1 MKNHLS
7 NVLCAMR
14 SDFKDNH
21 QETINKMIQFG
32 TVKYGIVKQL
42 KDRARSADKDTGSDQ
57 EENGACS
64 PLTTATTTAS
74 PEPEEEQEQQ
84 QLQEEAE
91 QTAAEEI
98 DEEEQ
103 PIEDNNNKVVMTKP
117 SSELELEHSHSESQS
132 RPQSPA
138 VNTEEAATAASPAAV
153 APEKDLEVDVEMPET
168 RTSAAAAT
176 AEEPAVGVGATPV
189 TLEAI
194 QNMQM
199 AIAQFA
205 AKTIANGST
214 GADNEAAMKQLAF
227 LQQTL
232 FNLQQQ
238 QLFQIQLIQQLQSQ
252 LALNQ
257 AKQTEEDADA
267 DADEEEEGEGEAEA
281 EDVEP
286 EEETD
291 TYEEEERIADMEL
304 RQKAEARMAE
314 AKARQHLINAGVP
327 LRESSGSPAESLKR
341 RREQEQQQEEEEEEE
356 AAAMRRPLSSRRLSA
371 ELGHKENAQEALA
384 KLKDMENMPLP
395 FGSDLASSIITHHD
409 DLPEPNSLD
418 LLQKRAQEVLDSA
431 SQGILAN
438 NMADDFA
445 FDKSGEG
452 KNRNEPFFKHRCRY
466 CGKVFG
472 SDSALQIHIRSHTG
486 ERPFKCNVCGS
497 RFTTKGNLKVH
508 FQRHAQKFPHV
519 PMNATPIPEHMD
531 KFHPP
536 LLDQMSPTDSS
547 PTHSPAPPQAPTGCG
562 SGSAAAPPTAM
573 PAFPGLQGLYRPPME
588 ILKSLGAA
596 AGGPHPF
603 FPQMPGLG
611 AALKHSSSSDMPTD
625 LRKSSGPS
633 SPRQEQEQE
642 DEEMSGRMPVKT
654 ELMEEDK
661 EEAEADTSANERE
674 EAEPEPQPL
683 PLEVR
688 IKEERLEEEQQQS
701 QQQQEEAEQQLEVR
715 RTPSPRVRS
724 PPVNHHRSHH
734 HQQQH
739 HHHHGHHGHHGY
751 PPVVQPIQPPALMH
765 PQQPS
770 PGSQSHLD
778 HLPTPGQLPPSMPHR
793 EDFFA
798 ERFPLN
804 FTTGKT
810 LSPEH
815 NSPIRSPAHA
825 HAHAHGHPHHAHMAR
840 SPFFN
845 PIKHEMA
852 ALLPRPHSNDNSW
865 ENFIEV
871 SNTSE
876 TMKLKELMK
885 NKKISDPNQCVVCD
899 RVLSCK
905 SALQM
910 HYRTHTGERPFKCR
924 ICGRA
929 FTTKGNLKTHMAVH
943 KIRPPM
949 RNFHQCPVCHKK
961 YSNALV
967 LQQHIRL
974 HTGEPTDLTPEQIQA
989 AEIRDPP
996 PSMMPGHFMNPFA
1009 AAAFHFGALPGG
1021 PGGPGGGPGAL
1032 HGAHNGALGSES
1044 SQGDL
1049 EDNMDCGDDYD
1060 DDVSSEHLSNS
1071 HLEQES
1077 GGSERPRSGDD
1088 FKSLLFEQKLR
1099 IDATGVVNSHPHPH
1113 PPARPRSS
1121 ASSNANSVGSASA
1134 PTSPTSHQSH
1144 LAAKPSSSSTRAS
1157 SPARSEASQGALD
1170 LTPRAAP
1177 QPPPTAAASA
1187 SSSSSRSPLLPK
1199 EKPISP
1205 PQSARSPPTGP
1216 PQPPPPPSMLA
1227 CSPLPPSV
1235 AIDCLPPGLQHHL
1248 QQQHQHLMQQQAA
1261 VAAAAAAQHHHHQMQ
1276 QHAAALHQHQEQL
1289 RREAQEAQQ
1298 KAAAAAAA
1306 QRQTS
1311 PQPPSRSSEV
1321 PAGPP
1326 NPLMGARPPFGMFPN
1341 LPLFP
1346 PSTTQNM
1353 CNAMNQIAQ
1362 SVMPAAPFNPLA
1374 LSGVR
1379 GSTTCGICYKTFPC
1393 HSALEIHYRSHTK
1406 ERPFKCNICDRGFT
1420 TKGNLKQH
1428 MLTHKIR
1435 DMEQE
1440 TFRNRAVK

>member
-1 MKNHLS
+1 MYIDIAS
-7 NVLCAMR
+7 
-14 SDFKDNH
+14 
-21 QETINKMIQFG
+21 
-32 TVKYGIVKQL
+32 
-42 KDRARSADKDTGSDQ
+42 SDQ

-64 PLTTATTTAS
+64 PVTTATSNAS
-74 PEPEEEQEQQ
+74 PSRRSPQRHLDLEMSSNNTVKSKEEGEDTKLETKQLPEQFVEDNANVAEEEGN
-84 QLQEEAE
+84 
-91 QTAAEEI
+91 
-98 DEEEQ
+98 
-103 PIEDNNNKVVMTKP
+103 IEDNNNKVSVMTKP
-117 SSELELEHSHSESQS
+117 ALITSMEEGSTRPNTPKDSHEDAKEKNVEVDIEMSEQDH
-132 RPQSPA
+132 
-138 VNTEEAATAASPAAV
+138 EEATAPLNASEKTEIPTSTTPTPTSV
-153 APEKDLEVDVEMPET
+153 AN
-168 RTSAAAAT
+168 AAAA
-176 AEEPAVGVGATPV
+176 AAAAAAASSGAAPV

-214 GADNEAAMKQLAF
+214 GADNETAMKQLAF

-257 AKQTEEDADA
+257 QTKQS
-267 DADEEEEGEGEAEA
+267 DEEEE
-281 EDVEP
+281 D
-286 EEETD
+286 EEREIDEEEEREEQETD

-327 LRESSGSPAESLKR
+327 LRDGSPVEGESLKR
-341 RREQEQQQEEEEEEE
+341 RRQETEAEDGEEERKDGEQQ
-356 AAAMRRPLSSRRLSA
+356 PSRRIEST
-371 ELGHKENAQEALA
+371 QETLA

-395 FGSDLASSIITHHD
+395 FGSDLASSIITNHD
-409 DLPEPNSLD
+409 DHLAAPANSLD

-445 FDKSGEG
+445 FGDKNGDG

-536 LLDQMSPTDSS
+536 LLDQMSPDSS
-547 PTHSPAPPQAPTGCG
+547 PTQSPAPSSASTAPQQQQALPV
-562 SGSAAAPPTAM
+562 SYSAT
-573 PAFPGLQGLYRPPME
+573 PAFPGLYRSPMD
-588 ILKSLGAA
+588 ILKSLGGNPANL
-596 AGGPHPF
+596 PHPF
-603 FPQMPGLG
+603 FPQMSQ
-611 AALKHSSSSDMPTD
+611 LKPSQEMPTD
-625 LRKSSGPS
+625 LSKSSGPS
-633 SPRQEQEQE
+633 SPRDDDE
-642 DEEMSGRMPVKT
+642 DMVVPVKT
-654 ELMEEDK
+654 EIIEEK
-661 EEAEADTSANERE
+661 ESSEQQREEEEAASIAAATGNDSEL
-674 EAEPEPQPL
+674 EPEPL

-688 IKEERLEEEQQQS
+688 IKEERVEEDSENDR
-701 QQQQEEAEQQLEVR
+701 ELDR
-715 RTPSPRVRS
+715 RDSS
-724 PPVNHHRSHH
+724 PPPAPKSPSQRSLQNPHH
-734 HQQQH
+734 HLH
-739 HHHHGHHGHHGY
+739 HPHQLPPAY
-751 PPVVQPIQPPALMH
+751 PPVMQPIQPPAIIN
-765 PQQPS
+765 PQPS
-770 PGSQSHLD
+770 PKSQMHLD
-778 HLPTPGQLPPSMPHR
+778 HLPTPGQLPPTMPPHR
-793 EDFFA
+793 EDFFN

-804 FTTGKT
+804 FTSAVGSKT

-815 NSPIRSPAHA
+815 HSPIRSPASGPPPMGPHGGHA
-825 HAHAHGHPHHAHMAR
+825 HIPR

-1009 AAAFHFGALPGG
+1009 AAAFHFGAMPGG
-1021 PGGPGGGPGAL
+1021 SPGSGAGQVPPGSHMAA
-1032 HGAHNGALGSES
+1032 HHNGVALGSES

-1049 EDNMDCGDDYD
+1049 DDNMDCGDDFD

-1071 HLEQES
+1071 HLAEE
-1077 GGSERPRSGDD
+1077 GGDRPRSGDD

-1099 IDATGVVNSHPHPH
+1099 IDASGVVNTQ
-1113 PPARPRSS
+1113 
-1121 ASSNANSVGSASA
+1121 ANSVGSTSA
-1134 PTSPTSHQSH
+1134 PNSPTSQPN
-1144 LAAKPSSSSTRAS
+1144 PSL
-1157 SPARSEASQGALD
+1157 SPARSDVSQGALD
-1170 LTPRAAP
+1170 LTPRAAAA
-1177 QPPPTAAASA
+1177 PPSTNLSTSPPSSDRKDKTQSPVSLPMHPAESRRSPSASA
-1187 SSSSSRSPLLPK
+1187 
-1199 EKPISP
+1199 
-1205 PQSARSPPTGP
+1205 A
-1216 PQPPPPPSMLA
+1216 
-1227 CSPLPPSV
+1227 PLPPSV
-1235 AIDCLPPGLQHHL
+1235 ALDCLPPGLQHHL

-1261 VAAAAAAQHHHHQMQ
+1261 ALHHHQMQ
-1276 QHAAALHQHQEQL
+1276 QHAAALHQQHQEQL
-1289 RREAQEAQQ
+1289 RREAQEVQQ

-1306 QRQTS
+1306 AAAAQRQQTP
-1311 PQPPSRSSEV
+1311 PQPGSPSSNQ
-1321 PAGPP
+1321 PTQPP

-1440 TFRNRAVK
+1440 TFRNRAVKYE

>member
-64 PLTTATTTAS
+64 PLTTATATTTASPSRS
-74 PEPEEEQEQQ
+74 PEPEEDQEQQ
-84 QLQEEAE
+84 LKHSE
-91 QTAAEEI
+91 T
-98 DEEEQ
+98 
-103 PIEDNNNKVVMTKP
+103 IEDNNNKVLVMTKP
-117 SSELELEHSHSESQS
+117 DSEPEAHS
-132 RPQSPA
+132 RPQSPLA
-138 VNTEEAATAASPAAV
+138 LTNTEEAATAASPAAV
-153 APEKDLEVDVEMPET
+153 APEKDIEVDVEMPET
-168 RTSAAAAT
+168 RTAAGEA
-176 AEEPAVGVGATPV
+176 VGATPV

-238 QLFQIQLIQQLQSQ
+238 QLFQIQLIQQLQRRMGMP
-252 LALNQ
+252 
-257 AKQTEEDADA
+257 DADA
-267 DADEEEEGEGEAEA
+267 DG
-281 EDVEP
+281 EP
-286 EEETD
+286 EERDDGETD

-341 RREQEQQQEEEEEEE
+341 RREQEQEQEEAAAA
-356 AAAMRRPLSSRRLSA
+356 AAAMRRPPTSRRLSSEA
-371 ELGHKENAQEALA
+371 AGRHKENAQEALA

-395 FGSDLASSIITHHD
+395 FGSDLASSIITNHD

-445 FDKSGEG
+445 FDKAGEG
-452 KNRNEPFFKHRCRY
+452 KGRNEPFFKHRCRY

-497 RFTTKGNLKVH
+497 RFTTKGNVK
-508 FQRHAQKFPHV
+508 
-519 PMNATPIPEHMD
+519 E
-531 KFHPP
+531 
-536 LLDQMSPTDSS
+536 
-547 PTHSPAPPQAPTGCG
+547 
-562 SGSAAAPPTAM
+562 
-573 PAFPGLQGLYRPPME
+573 E
-588 ILKSLGAA
+588 
-596 AGGPHPF
+596 
-603 FPQMPGLG
+603 
-611 AALKHSSSSDMPTD
+611 
-625 LRKSSGPS
+625 
-633 SPRQEQEQE
+633 EE
-642 DEEMSGRMPVKT
+642 DEEMLSGQMPVKT

-661 EEAEADTSANERE
+661 EEEEANEEQDTSAHDRSETE
-674 EAEPEPQPL
+674 TEPEPEPL

-688 IKEERLEEEQQQS
+688 IKEERLEEESSEQHQS
-701 QQQQEEAEQQLEVR
+701 QDPEEEHLEVR

-734 HQQQH
+734 HA
-739 HHHHGHHGHHGY
+739 HHGHHAHHAHHGY

-765 PQQPS
+765 AQPS

-815 NSPIRSPAHA
+815 NSPIRSPAAGGPHP
-825 HAHAHGHPHHAHMAR
+825 HGHPHHGHMAR

-1021 PGGPGGGPGAL
+1021 PGGPGGPPGAGGAL
-1032 HGAHNGALGSES
+1032 HGPHNGALGSES
-1044 SQGDL
+1044 SQGDM

-1060 DDVSSEHLSNS
+1060 DDI
-1071 HLEQES
+1071 
-1077 GGSERPRSGDD
+1077 G
-1088 FKSLLFEQKLR
+1088 
-1099 IDATGVVNSHPHPH
+1099 
-1113 PPARPRSS
+1113 
-1121 ASSNANSVGSASA
+1121 
-1134 PTSPTSHQSH
+1134 
-1144 LAAKPSSSSTRAS
+1144 
-1157 SPARSEASQGALD
+1157 
-1170 LTPRAAP
+1170 
-1177 QPPPTAAASA
+1177 
-1187 SSSSSRSPLLPK
+1187 
-1199 EKPISP
+1199 
-1205 PQSARSPPTGP
+1205 
-1216 PQPPPPPSMLA
+1216 
-1227 CSPLPPSV
+1227 
-1235 AIDCLPPGLQHHL
+1235 
-1248 QQQHQHLMQQQAA
+1248 
-1261 VAAAAAAQHHHHQMQ
+1261 
-1276 QHAAALHQHQEQL
+1276 
-1289 RREAQEAQQ
+1289 
-1298 KAAAAAAA
+1298 
-1306 QRQTS
+1306 
-1311 PQPPSRSSEV
+1311 
-1321 PAGPP
+1321 
-1326 NPLMGARPPFGMFPN
+1326 
-1341 LPLFP
+1341 
-1346 PSTTQNM
+1346 
-1353 CNAMNQIAQ
+1353 Q
-1362 SVMPAAPFNPLA
+1362 SVMPAAPYNRLA

-1420 TKGNLKQH
+1420 TKMSEWNSD
-1428 MLTHKIR
+1428 R
-1435 DMEQE
+1435 E
-1440 TFRNRAVK
+1440 